1 MLRNASFALKLMLAL
16 AVIVLVGVGAVALM
30 VNRFAEQHFQNYVYL
45 ETRPWVMTLAPLLAD
60 HYAARG
66 NWLEV
71 EPLLESFSGGGMM
84 GMGRRRGMGAQ
95 MQMGS
100 GVQPLLADAKGN
112 ILVDPSGRYID
123 QRLSSATL
131 RGAQP
136 IEVEGKIVGYLLTSN
151 GPREQE
157 FIESLNRSIL
167 WAGGLASLVAIL
179 LGVLL
184 TRAVVRPLRVVRD
197 AAKRIGA
204 GDFAYRVPLSGG
216 DEVGDLARQFNE
228 MAAALE
234 RDEELRRTMM
244 ADIAHELRTPVSVI
258 RGQVEALQ
266 DGVFELSLD
275 NVAPI
280 YDQALLLGRLI
291 DDLRDLALA
300 EAVRLPLEQTE
311 VALGRLLARVVSAFQ
326 SQARAKRIELS
337 TDLPQDELWVQ
348 GDAQRLEQVVSNL
361 LSNALRY
368 TPQGG
373 AVRVRA
379 WAEAG
384 QACFA
389 VQDTG
394 VGLAPEELAH
404 LFERFYR
411 ADRARTRAEGGT
423 GLGLAIVRQLVEAH
437 GGQISVESAP
447 GQGATF
453 TVRLPRLASR

>member
-1 MLRNASFALKLMLAL
+1 MLRNVSFALKLMLAL
-16 AVIVLVGVGAVALM
+16 ALIVLVAVGALALM

-66 NWLEV
+66 NWSEV
-71 EPLLESFSGGGMM
+71 EPLLDSFSGGMMM

-100 GVQPLLADAKGN
+100 GVQPLLADAQGN
-112 ILVDPSGRYID
+112 ILADPSGRYVG
-123 QRLSSATL
+123 QRLSSTTL
-131 RGAQP
+131 KGAQP
-136 IEVEGKIVGYLLTSN
+136 IEVEGKVVGYLLTSN

-157 FIESLNRSIL
+157 FIESLNQSIF

-184 TRAVVRPLRVVRD
+184 TRAVVRPLRIVRD

-204 GDFAYRVPLSGG
+204 GDFAHRVPLSGG
-216 DEVGDLARQFNE
+216 DEVGELARQFNE
-228 MAAALE
+228 MAAALQ

-244 ADIAHELRTPVSVI
+244 ADIAHELRTPVSII

-280 YDQALLLGRLI
+280 YDQSLLLGRLI

-300 EAVRLPLEQTE
+300 EAGRLPLERNE
-311 VALGRLLARVVSAFQ
+311 LALGRLLSRVVDAFQ
-326 SQARAKRIELS
+326 AQARAKQIELS
-337 TDLPQDELWVQ
+337 ADLPRDELFVY

-368 TPQGG
+368 TPKDGK
-373 AVRVRA
+373 VRVRA

-384 QACFA
+384 RACFA

-394 VGLAPEELAH
+394 VGLASEELAH

-423 GLGLAIVRQLVEAH
+423 GLGLVIVRQLVEAH
-437 GGQISVESAP
+437 DGQIAVQSSP
-447 GQGATF
+447 GQGTTF
-453 TVRLPRLASR
+453 TVCLPQYHSA